1 MKKYRIKLIW
11 SYHYI
16 EFTELAESRSQALA
30 QIEARLLYCL
40 DEYAVIIYEPKKSIA
55 CSEVLQMMDN
65 DFSYENAVGSIV
77 AKYGIDKK
85 ELEEELNLYI

>member
-40 DEYAVIIYEPKKSIA
+40 DEYAVVIFEPKEGVEK
-55 CSEVLQMMDN
+55 
-65 DFSYENAVGSIV
+65 
-77 AKYGIDKK
+77 
-85 ELEEELNLYI
+85 